1 MSAGSGHGS
10 DSCQQR
16 AGARA
21 STGQG
26 HRVATG
32 RGRVTAGRGRV
43 ATGRGRVTAGRGRVT
58 AGRGR
63 VTAGRG
69 RVATGRGRVAAG
81 RGRVAA
87 GRGRVAAGR
96 GGSVAPSGRPLFGRT
111 HRGCPDDASPGASAR
126 PPTARPI
133 AAGTVVAW
141 SGGQGAGRHAIAP
154 GDRNPR
160 WPTGSALGLAAHRIR
175 FLLSPDNLARRLNV
189 IGRRF
194 RTARQPSSEE
204 AKTML
209 HVLGTLGIADDGC
222 GPGRASRRWLTRAV
236 AVLGDAGHLPREQP
250 RTRGRA
256 NGRVRSDPPS
266 PVSVSPRCP
275 GAPAGRVGTS
285 PRSLPPRSRP
295 RGPGTR

>member
-26 HRVATG
+26 HRVA
-32 RGRVTAGRGRV
+32 
-43 ATGRGRVTAGRGRVT
+43 AGRGRVT

-69 RVATGRGRVAAG
+69 RVAAGRGRVAAGRGRVAAG

-154 GDRNPR
+154 GDRYPR

-175 FLLSPDNLARRLNV
+175 FLLSPDNLARRLSPDNLARRLNV

-194 RTARQPSSEE
+194 RTARQPSPEE

-275 GAPAGRVGTS
+275 GAPAGRVGTG